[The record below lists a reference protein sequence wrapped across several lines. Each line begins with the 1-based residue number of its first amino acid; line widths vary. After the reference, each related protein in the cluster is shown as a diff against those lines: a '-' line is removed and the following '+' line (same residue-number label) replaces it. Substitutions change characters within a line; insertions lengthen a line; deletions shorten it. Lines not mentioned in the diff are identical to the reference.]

1 MGGATVAP
9 SAVRCCL
16 IPSPSLISLSL
27 LRFCSHVCANTRS
40 SISIGHTQTSI
51 SLFHRS
57 IFHLQHT
64 ISKRLSLI
72 CFRSH
77 VCANTRC
84 PIPTEHTQTSI
95 SLFHRSIFH
104 LHTISQ
110 RLSLLCFRFHV
121 CANTRCPIPT
131 GHTQTSISLFRL
143 YSFSLSP
150 PFTTTFTYEPTL
162 LIKYWIRLSLSRSH
176 TKASAFSLSLS
187 QPFLS
192 H

>member
-84 PIPTEHTQTSI
+84 PIPT
-95 SLFHRSIFH
+95 
-104 LHTISQ
+104 
-110 RLSLLCFRFHV
+110 
-121 CANTRCPIPT
+121 

-187 QPFLS
+187 
-192 H
+192 